1 MPLQVGDEAPAF
13 KLVDTTGREVKLE
26 DLKGKKIWLAMYRPS
41 ACPLCNLQ
49 VSQVKK
55 KYADLTKNGMVVLSV
70 FESTPAEMKSFAGTQ
85 ASADFP
91 IYVPAP
97 ETNYQVYTDYQ
108 RARGCIGSVLGCA
121 MPYHMCYD
129 CKFCPAFLNFG
140 GNPKFGCPLMNPKG
154 AVQLMCSSR
163 GLFTLPTDVLID
175 ENGKVAGAHYGK
187 VIGAHMSWEEIE
199 KFANSEGAPMG
210 SDMVR
215 EGGEA
220 AP

>member
-1 MPLQVGDEAPAF
+1 
-13 KLVDTTGREVKLE
+13 
-26 DLKGKKIWLAMYRPS
+26 
-41 ACPLCNLQ
+41 
-49 VSQVKK
+49 
-55 KYADLTKNGMVVLSV
+55 
-70 FESTPAEMKSFAGTQ
+70 
-85 ASADFP
+85 
-91 IYVPAP
+91 
-97 ETNYQVYTDYQ
+97 
-108 RARGCIGSVLGCA
+108 
-121 MPYHMCYD
+121 
-129 CKFCPAFLNFG
+129 
-140 GNPKFGCPLMNPKG
+140 MNPKG
-154 AVQLMCSSR
+154 ALQLMCSSR